1 MIFYL
6 PVKRGRIKALI
17 PIICF
22 LFLPTSLLANQFKV
36 TEVYDGDTIKVKGYR
51 AEIKLRLAGIDAPE
65 TSRNKIGFGQRYC
78 QEAREYLSDLVLN
91 KAINIKGHGYL
102 NIDLMLGTVFLD
114 GKNINLEMVRAG
126 LAEVYRGESPKD
138 LDLDPFFKAEREART
153 AEKGIW
159 IQGDRYISPRTWRK
173 TQRLRSICTIILFGL
188 YGQKENNK
196 SYHQRP
202 ERGQNNE

>member
-6 PVKRGRIKALI
+6 PIKRGRIKVLI

-36 TEVYDGDTIKVKGYR
+36 TEVYDGDTIKVKGYG

-65 TSRNKIGFGQRYC
+65 TSRNKIGFGQRYS
-78 QEAREYLSDLVLN
+78 QEAREYLSGLVLN
-91 KAINIKGHGYL
+91 KAIEIKGHGYL
-102 NIDLMLGTVFLD
+102 KIDLMLGTVFLD
-114 GKNINLEMVRAG
+114 GKNINLEMMRAG
-126 LAEVYRGESPKD
+126 LAEVYRGEPPKD
-138 LDLDPFFKAEREART
+138 LNLDPFFKAEREART
-153 AEKGIW
+153 AKKGIW

-188 YGQKENNK
+188 YGQKEK
-196 SYHQRP
+196 
-202 ERGQNNE
+202 